1 MARSKVRRT
10 REARAVDRA
19 RTALNARIA
28 RLKLREQ
35 RIQQTEQR
43 MLETVME
50 LTRLRDREFDH
61 LCQAAQRHYR
71 ELTRSGRE
79 QAFRVRSGRFAGWR
93 VGKPRVITDDAER
106 LARKLWR
113 SKAGRRYVRRET
125 VYTLKRRLILTEWKH
140 ASRLR
145 GVDIAQFL
153 QFFVALGPVT
163 KAGEPVTRSRDIRR
177 V

>member
-1 MARSKVRRT
+1 M
-10 REARAVDRA
+10 DRA

-43 MLETVME
+43 MLETMME
-50 LTRLRDREFDH
+50 LTRLRDREFEQ
-61 LCQAAQRHYR
+61 LCQAAQRHYQ
-71 ELTRSGRE
+71 ELTHSGKE
-79 QAFRVRSGRFAGWR
+79 QTFRVRSGRFAGWR

-113 SKAGRRYVRRET
+113 SQTGLRYVRRQT
-125 VYTLKRRLILTEWKH
+125 VYTLNRRRILREWKR
-140 ASRLR
+140 ASRLH